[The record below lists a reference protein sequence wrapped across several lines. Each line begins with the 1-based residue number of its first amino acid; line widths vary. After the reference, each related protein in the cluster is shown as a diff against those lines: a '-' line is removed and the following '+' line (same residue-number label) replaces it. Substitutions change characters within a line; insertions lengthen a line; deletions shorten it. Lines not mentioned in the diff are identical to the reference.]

1 MAKILDGIRILD
13 FTQGHIGSYATMLLA
28 DFGAEVIKIE
38 DPENGG
44 DVLRSSFPKTDKGSA
59 YHAYMNRGKKS
70 ICIDRNTAEGQAI
83 IMKLIEKADVVCDC
97 FPAGEMERC
106 NIDYAKAC
114 EVNPGIIYASQTG
127 FGKYGPMSNS
137 AGCDLTSEAFCGLM
151 QCTGWPDEKGG
162 RPTAHGSRMADQFG
176 GVHLAAGIV
185 AALIVKK
192 ETGEGQQVEVASA
205 DSMLTALEDC
215 LAEASMSGVTKHRE
229 GNGSRSIAPYDT
241 FEVKDGIFSTAV
253 STNSQWKKFCEVM
266 GFEELL
272 DDPRFT
278 TNEGRGEHYFAEDGD
293 KGLRE
298 IIDNK
303 FKNMTRKEISEL
315 LEPHNIPGGPG
326 YTVEDAFNDEQ
337 LNTRNMVLDIDDKAI
352 GRIKMPGVPIKI
364 SGIDDTDIKSAP
376 LLGEDTEILLR
387 DAGFN
392 EADIKAFEDKNIV
405 LCEGGTK

>member
-13 FTQGHIGSYATMLLA
+13 FTQGHTGSYATMLLA

-38 DPENGG
+38 DPKTGG

-83 IMKLIEKADVVCDC
+83 IMKLIEKADVVCDS
-97 FPAGEMERC
+97 FTAGEMERC

-298 IIDNK
+298 I
-303 FKNMTRKEISEL
+303 
-315 LEPHNIPGGPG
+315 
-326 YTVEDAFNDEQ
+326 
-337 LNTRNMVLDIDDKAI
+337 
-352 GRIKMPGVPIKI
+352 
-364 SGIDDTDIKSAP
+364 
-376 LLGEDTEILLR
+376 
-387 DAGFN
+387 
-392 EADIKAFEDKNIV
+392 
-405 LCEGGTK
+405 